1 MRVVGGSSCFES
13 RKYTQI
19 SVDKAWDFIC
29 LIIPKLQIKVVKLD
43 LINKIIN
50 CEDEKNKKYMLATK
64 ETNGQ
69 TEVIMDAT
77 TKVQRVY
84 GMNNNTQKVDEFFE
98 AFEQLVAEHLN
109 SKTCIKCKK
118 NILLNAR
125 YCPECG
131 SEQ

>member
-29 LIIPKLQIKVVKLD
+29 LIIPKLPIKIIKLD
-43 LINKIIN
+43 LVNKIVN

-69 TEVIMDAT
+69 TEVVIDASN
-77 TKVQRVY
+77 KVQRVY
-84 GMNNNTQKVDEFFE
+84 GLDNNTKQVDVFFTM
-98 AFEQLVAEHLN
+98 FEDMLTEHM
-109 SKTCIKCKK
+109 SGKPCVKCKK
-118 NILLNAR
+118 NILNYAR